1 MRFLQLLFLTFSFSS
16 AFHRH
21 WFIHTTNS
29 ISSGLYS
36 TSPPITPPRS
46 PKRIPAYLTERRKP
60 QRKLPKIAIVG
71 RPNVGKSALVNR
83 LCGKRGAIVAD
94 EIGVT
99 RDRTSQFGMFVNKR
113 YCCVDTGGLVFDDA
127 EGVFVRQIRE
137 QAMIAIDE
145 AEAVIM
151 VVDGREGINAMD
163 SNIAEFLRKEVK
175 IPCFVAVNKC
185 ESEKTG
191 LAQAAEF
198 YSLGLG
204 EPFAVSALHGVG
216 TAELLEAVFEDPV
229 FKLDEEEAFD
239 ETSESEGEKGA
250 FKPPTGTPQKEEI
263 SVAIVGKP
271 NSGKSSLLNA
281 LTHSNRAIVSAVA
294 GTTRDAIDEVVS
306 GDVCDYRFVD
316 CAGVRK
322 KSKVNSGV
330 EFYMVNRVL
339 RAIRRSDVVLLVID
353 ATIGVTEQ
361 DRVLAQLISDQGK
374 AVVVVCN
381 KFDLV
386 EKTDDTYDKSVQ
398 YVRDELNMIR
408 YAPVLF
414 ISATTG
420 KRVNN
425 IYELVD
431 KAVESSAKRYP
442 TSVLNEVLRDAIFFK
457 NVPAKKNG
465 KMGKIYYAQQVSTNP
480 PNIVVFCNDHTLV
493 NDGYKR
499 YLDRKVRESLPGYNG
514 TPIKWMFRS
523 RRERDVERKGNGAPG
538 QSTGSNYPYPQSGKT

>member
-1 MRFLQLLFLTFSFSS
+1 MS
-16 AFHRH
+16 
-21 WFIHTTNS
+21 
-29 ISSGLYS
+29 
-36 TSPPITPPRS
+36 
-46 PKRIPAYLTERRKP
+46 
-60 QRKLPKIAIVG
+60 
-71 RPNVGKSALVNR
+71 
-83 LCGKRGAIVAD
+83 
-94 EIGVT
+94 
-99 RDRTSQFGMFVNKR
+99 
-113 YCCVDTGGLVFDDA
+113 
-127 EGVFVRQIRE
+127 
-137 QAMIAIDE
+137 
-145 AEAVIM
+145 AVIM

-163 SNIAEFLRKEVK
+163 SNIAEFLRKDVK

-361 DRVLAQLISDQGK
+361 
-374 AVVVVCN
+374 
-381 KFDLV
+381 
-386 EKTDDTYDKSVQ
+386 
-398 YVRDELNMIR
+398 
-408 YAPVLF
+408 
-414 ISATTG
+414 
-420 KRVNN
+420 
-425 IYELVD
+425 
-431 KAVESSAKRYP
+431 
-442 TSVLNEVLRDAIFFK
+442 
-457 NVPAKKNG
+457 
-465 KMGKIYYAQQVSTNP
+465 VS
-480 PNIVVFCNDHTLV
+480 
-493 NDGYKR
+493 
-499 YLDRKVRESLPGYNG
+499 
-514 TPIKWMFRS
+514 
-523 RRERDVERKGNGAPG
+523 RERSEPA
-538 QSTGSNYPYPQSGKT
+538 TPYTSWD